1 MKQASESD
9 SAASV
14 DGVFRDSAGL
24 LEAEEGGERT
34 KRRDRDQP
42 TDRAKEEAKKAA
54 GGMTKGIKVLPH
66 STL

>member
-1 MKQASESD
+1 M
-9 SAASV
+9 
-14 DGVFRDSAGL
+14 FRDSAGL
-24 LEAEEGGERT
+24 LEAEEKGNGQNAATVTNR
-34 KRRDRDQP
+34 P

>member
-9 SAASV
+9 SAGG

-24 LEAEEGGERT
+24 LEAEEGERT

-54 GGMTKGIKVLPH
+54 A
-66 STL
+66 